1 MSSIIKGER
10 IRNQSVINLS
20 ERFKAI
26 HIEYE
31 KAEIENEALDS
42 INSNHVTNGLHEMP
56 STFEQETVHEV
67 VNEPLVDSQQKRD
80 EILLEA
86 HQMAQ
91 QIVEEA
97 KQHAEEILSGALAKA
112 EELKEDTRAKQT
124 QLLYETQTKTEIIL
138 EEATKEAEK
147 IKKQAYE
154 EKETLIKSSED
165 ELTEVL
171 QKLLGHIISE
181 ELFENTQWLKCL
193 VGKMLQECPTK
204 EEIKIYV
211 SVKVFEELT
220 ESTKESIQALGDQVI
235 LEVKSTLS
243 DTTCI
248 VETKQGNIVYDV
260 IEGMERVISEIK
272 ILQKLS

>member
-31 KAEIENEALDS
+31 KAEIENEVLES
-42 INSNHVTNGLHEMP
+42 VNSNHLANSLNEMP
-56 STFEQETVHEV
+56 SAFEQETSQEV
-67 VNEPLVDSQQKRD
+67 VSEPLVDLQQKKD

-97 KQHAEEILSGALAKA
+97 KHHAEEILSGALAKA

-124 QLLYETQTKTEIIL
+124 QLLYETQAKAETIL
-138 EEATKEAEK
+138 EEASKEAEE
-147 IKKQAYE
+147 IKQQAYE
-154 EKETLIKSSED
+154 EKEALIRSSED

-193 VGKMLQECPTK
+193 VRKMLQECSTK

-211 SVKVFEELT
+211 SSKVFEGLT
-220 ESTKESIQALGDQVI
+220 ESTKESIQALGDRVI

-243 DTTCI
+243 DTNCI

-260 IEGMERVISEIK
+260 MEGMERVISEIK
-272 ILQKLS
+272 ILEKLS